1 MLESKKIFIWFNKFA
16 YLEEYK
22 SYIALERLGIGV
34 VLLVIYIYIYIYI
47 PSINFC
53 VLAIRICEKGFCLV
67 L

>member
-34 VLLVIYIYIYIYI
+34 VLLVRYIYIYIYIY
-47 PSINFC
+47 SKYQFLCSSN
-53 VLAIRICEKGFCLV
+53 
-67 L
+67 

>member
-34 VLLVIYIYIYIYI
+34 VLLVRYIYIYIY
-47 PSINFC
+47 SKYQFLCSSN
-53 VLAIRICEKGFCLV
+53 
-67 L
+67 

>member
-34 VLLVIYIYIYIYI
+34 VLLVRYIYIYIYI
-47 PSINFC
+47 FQVSIF
-53 VLAIRICEKGFCLV
+53 VF
-67 L
+67 